1 MSVLQQDNVDKITI
15 SALLGSVINEER
27 LMALLAESDAFI
39 SHLHDEMQD
48 FDESDFDGGGN
59 NDLEK

>member
-39 SHLHDEMQD
+39 SHLQDEMKE
-48 FDESDFDGGGN
+48 FDEGDFDGGVN